1 LKTKHRHIF
10 LTGFMGSG
18 KTTVGRQLALL
29 LERPFQ
35 DLDHY
40 LEVKEDK
47 TVSTL
52 FELRGEPYFRQIE
65 KEGLH
70 TLAASETPMV
80 ISLGGGTLMSDQN
93 LSCIQQHGFLIYL
106 QLTPAALFSRLRYSA
121 RSRPLLKGLGDE
133 AMKQK
138 IEELLNG
145 REQRYLK
152 ADLVV
157 QGLDLDTD
165 QLKTVLLEK
174 QII

>member
-1 LKTKHRHIF
+1 
-10 LTGFMGSG
+10 MGSG

-52 FELRGEPYFRQIE
+52 FELRGEAYFRQIE

-80 ISLGGGTLMSDQN
+80 ISDEN
-93 LSCIQQHGFLIYL
+93 LSCIQHYGFLIYL

-145 REQRYLK
+145 REQRYLQ